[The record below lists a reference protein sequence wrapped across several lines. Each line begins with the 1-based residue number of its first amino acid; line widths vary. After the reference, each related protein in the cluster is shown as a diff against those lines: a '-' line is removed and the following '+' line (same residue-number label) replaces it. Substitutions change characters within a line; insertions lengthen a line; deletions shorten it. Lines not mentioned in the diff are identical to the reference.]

1 VSDGSTVSDRD
12 LMLEVD
18 DVHTFYGDSYVLQGV
33 SIEVPRGTVMGVL
46 GRNGVGKTT
55 LIRTIIGFTRP
66 RRGTVTF
73 AGQDVTSLGPYAIS
87 HLGMALVPQGR
98 RIFPSLSVLENLML
112 GARRGGADGETGWTL
127 ESVLEL
133 FPRLQARLQ
142 HAGNALSGGE
152 QQMLAEGRAL
162 MTNPRLLLLDEP
174 SEGLA
179 PLLVRALGD
188 VLVELKTRR
197 LSVLLVEQNLQLA
210 LRVCDRVHI
219 LNRGRVVHTASPEAL
234 REDREI
240 KTRFLG
246 V

>member
-1 VSDGSTVSDRD
+1 
-12 LMLEVD
+12 MLEVD
-18 DVHTFYGDSYVLQGV
+18 DVHTFYGDSYILQGV
-33 SIEVPRGTVMGVL
+33 SIDVPRGAVVGVL

-55 LIRTIIGFTRP
+55 LIRTVVGFTKP
-66 RRGTVTF
+66 RRGKVRFGGT
-73 AGQDVTSLGPYAIS
+73 DVTPLRPYEIS

-98 RIFPSLSVLENLML
+98 RIFPSLTVLENLML
-112 GARRGGADGETGWTL
+112 GARRGSADGDAGWTL
-127 ESVLEL
+127 DGALEL
-133 FPRLQARLQ
+133 FPRLEARLRN
-142 HAGNALSGGE
+142 AGNALSGGE
-152 QQMLAEGRAL
+152 QQMLAVARAL

-188 VLVELKTRR
+188 VLMKLKERR

-210 LRVCDRVHI
+210 LRVCDRLHI

-234 REDREI
+234 REDREV
-240 KTRFLG
+240 KARFLG